1 MKEKKEKFSSF
12 TQAIKF
18 IMGIISWTVFV
29 ILVLIALFLIYYF
42 ISSKIYAKN
51 GEEYRPPITLYTILT
66 ESMEP
71 NINRNDVIVDLTI
84 KNPEDIKIGDVITFV
99 STSSLTKGMVI
110 THRVINIKQDENGYS
125 YQTKG
130 DANLSP
136 DTAYVP
142 FANVNGKVLFR
153 IPKLGLLQSFLATKG
168 GWLIIVVIP
177 ALFVIISDL
186 LKIFRLTTAKNKI
199 DDINEKEE
207 KAKKNITKKKE
218 TIEKNLQRRYSI
230 IRKSSEPDPI
240 PHKQYRHVSN
250 IKNIKKINH
259 KKVTKMD
266 LPKRIELP
274 KLKKK

>member
-1 MKEKKEKFSSF
+1 MKGKKEKFNSF
-12 TQAIKF
+12 TYILKF
-18 IMGIISWTVFV
+18 IMGVLSWTVFV
-29 ILVLIALFLIYYF
+29 ILVLIAAFLMYYF
-42 ISSKIYAKN
+42 VATKVYAQK
-51 GEEYRPPITLYTILT
+51 GEEFRPPITLYTILT

-71 NINRNDVIVDLTI
+71 NINRNDVIVDFTI

-186 LKIFRLTTAKNKI
+186 VKIFRLTTAKNKI

-207 KAKKNITKKKE
+207 KAKKNLTKKKE
-218 TIEKNLQRRYSI
+218 TIEKNLQRKYSI
-230 IRKSSEPDPI
+230 VRKSSEPDPI
-240 PHKQYRHVSN
+240 SHKKYHHISN
-250 IKNIKKINH
+250 IKDIKETNY
-259 KKVTKMD
+259 KKVTKID
-266 LPKRIELP
+266 LPKRIE
-274 KLKKK
+274 